1 MSAIAPSAMVNC
13 RSILTS
19 VSFTSSLTS
28 IGNAAFAE
36 FTETFPRLMDINL
49 NECDSLL
56 SIGDYA
62 FYNSISTMHDG
73 TLSVNNVLTS
83 IGAAAFAYDR

>member
-1 MSAIAPSAMVNC
+1 
-13 RSILTS
+13 
-19 VSFTSSLTS
+19 
-28 IGNAAFAE
+28 
-36 FTETFPRLMDINL
+36 MDVNL